1 MDLLVSKFPS
11 GEKEEVAKL
20 AKLST
25 TANYHATSELLHL
38 VFHATMLKTHKNIYQ
53 DFIEIRF
60 EGC

>member
-1 MDLLVSKFPS
+1 MNLLVSKFPS

-25 TANYHATSELLHL
+25 TANYHATSELLYL
-38 VFHATMLKTHKNIYQ
+38 VFHSTMLKTHNVYQ